1 MRQTPEPFPQAR
13 PDTERH
19 LYAEQHLDTER
30 HQATGQ
36 HPDIERGSAPL
47 SIRLRLGGAARIGPG
62 KVALLEAIARSGR
75 LNDAAQ
81 AMGMSAR
88 RAWLLVDSLNQAFD
102 PPLVQTEADGS
113 GMQLTALGLELIEAY
128 RAVEQATA
136 EAVVQRFGGLEAR
149 LRSAVSDPA
158 DSDPADT
165 DPADTDPAD
174 SGPSNPDPI
183 ASGP

>member
-36 HPDIERGSAPL
+36 HPDTERGSAPL

-88 RAWLLVDSLNQAFD
+88 RAWLLVDSLNQVFD